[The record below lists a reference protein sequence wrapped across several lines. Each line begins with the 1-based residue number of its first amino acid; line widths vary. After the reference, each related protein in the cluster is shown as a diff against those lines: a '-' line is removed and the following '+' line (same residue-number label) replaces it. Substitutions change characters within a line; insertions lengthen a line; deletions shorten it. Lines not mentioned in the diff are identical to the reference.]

1 MKQKIKTLSAL
12 KKRIKL
18 TAKNKYLH
26 RHSGTSHN
34 LSSKNNKRKRRL
46 HRPTTVDK
54 THTKA
59 IKRLVPYL

>member
-12 KKRIKL
+12 KKRIKR

-34 LSSKNNKRKRRL
+34 MSSKNNKRKRRL
-46 HRPTTVDK
+46 HRATPVNES
-54 THTKA
+54 HTKA
-59 IKRLVPYL
+59 VKKLVPYL